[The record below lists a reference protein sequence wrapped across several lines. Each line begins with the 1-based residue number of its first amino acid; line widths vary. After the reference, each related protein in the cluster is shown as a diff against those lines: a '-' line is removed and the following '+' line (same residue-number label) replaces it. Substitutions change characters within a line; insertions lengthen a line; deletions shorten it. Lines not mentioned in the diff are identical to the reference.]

1 MKRSIAIGA
10 LVALA
15 LVGPATAAVLE
26 PQVWGW
32 EQFLGVDWTV
42 VERRGGVVLEGYLS
56 SSSPSGLTRI
66 RLLIE
71 SLDATGGVLAQRV
84 IWVPGDI
91 SPFSYAPFSTTVAA
105 RAPHYRVRVFT
116 FDRIETHSWQ

>member
-1 MKRSIAIGA
+1 MKRSLTIGA

-32 EQFLGVDWTV
+32 EQFFRVDWTV
-42 VERRGGVVLEGYLS
+42 VERRGGVVVEGYLT

-84 IWVPGDI
+84 VWVPGDI
-91 SPFSYAPFSTTVAA
+91 APFSYAPFSATMAE
-105 RAPHYRVRVFT
+105 RASHYRVRVFT